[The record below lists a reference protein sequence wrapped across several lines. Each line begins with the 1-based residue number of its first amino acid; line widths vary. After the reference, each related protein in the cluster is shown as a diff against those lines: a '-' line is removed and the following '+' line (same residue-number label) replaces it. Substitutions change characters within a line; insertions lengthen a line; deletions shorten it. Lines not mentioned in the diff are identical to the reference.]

1 MRKSALWFCVLGFV
15 GVLIDS
21 SIIMA
26 VDTNRPC
33 VDDARKEYESC
44 KAACQEQ
51 FLVDKDLCRN
61 VNHECADTC
70 RAEHSLC
77 VEPFLQTLE
86 ACKDDCDE
94 TLKAQK
100 QACRSQFGEGTT
112 ERDHCIDVAQ
122 VAGFICRDTCREG
135 VSSQL
140 KQCTKALHA
149 CINKCPPAK

>member
-1 MRKSALWFCVLGFV
+1 MKKLAICFCVLGFM
-15 GVLIDS
+15 GILTDS
-21 SIIMA
+21 SILMA
-26 VDTNRPC
+26 ADANRLC
-33 VDDARKEYESC
+33 ADDARKEYESC
-44 KAACQEQ
+44 KAACKEQ

-61 VNHECADTC
+61 VNHDCADKC

-77 VEPFLQTLE
+77 VEPFLEALD

-94 TLKAQK
+94 NLKAQK
-100 QACRSQFGEGTT
+100 QSCRSQFGEGTK
-112 ERDHCIDVAQ
+112 ERDHCIDDAQ

-140 KQCTKALHA
+140 KQCTKALRA